1 MEGGKAVSII
11 ELLQKAGDG
20 VETQTV
26 HSAATGVHRKKN
38 HTEITAMVP
47 HEMGDS
53 ITNMLLGKEGDKIG
67 VILWLPTCVIK
78 EEVAKP

>member
-1 MEGGKAVSII
+1 
-11 ELLQKAGDG
+11 
-20 VETQTV
+20 
-26 HSAATGVHRKKN
+26 
-38 HTEITAMVP
+38 MVP